1 MLIKPIFNSVIMM
14 GLLSIFGINLAG
26 ASSTGYYS
34 VPAAEFMD
42 ASGNACNTY
51 NYGNQIQV
59 SNVTGCTLL
68 AGVHLPDGVT
78 VTKMTMY
85 WYDSN
90 TEDDILGAFEG
101 STFAGWASSL
111 AYLYSDQAVAASSS
125 SVNTSILIDNANNE
139 YYLRAI
145 IPANQSSSGLGLIG
159 FRLDYTNQTFISLIN
174 R

>member
-1 MLIKPIFNSVIMM
+1 MLLKPILSSVVMM

-26 ASSTGYYS
+26 SSSTGYYS
-34 VPAAEFMD
+34 VPAADFKD
-42 ASGNACNTY
+42 ASGNVCNTY

-59 SNVTGCTLL
+59 SNVAGCTLL

-78 VTKMTMY
+78 ITKVTMY

-90 TEDDILGAFEG
+90 EEDDILGVFEG
-101 STFAGWASSL
+101 STFAGWASSM
-111 AYLYSDQAVAASSS
+111 AILYSNQAVAASSS

-145 IPANQSSSGLGLIG
+145 IPANQSSGLGLIG
-159 FRLDYTNQTFISLIN
+159 FRLDYTTQTFLSRIN